1 MKLKFKKYIFL
12 LFLLNTLNL
21 ISQEEKKNNVIP
33 LNLPLKLSGNFGEIR
48 GSHFHA
54 GIDIKTNGKEG
65 YKIKSIL
72 SGYISRI
79 SISTNGYGKAIY
91 IDHPNGTTSVY
102 AHLKKFSKKIEEII
116 KKYQYKN
123 QKYEIQKFFKKDEIK
138 IEKEEF
144 IGYSGNTGGSSGP
157 HLHFEIR
164 DQKNQN
170 PINPLNFGYKIID
183 SKEPTINNL
192 FIYSLEEN
200 EVFENGQKN
209 KVLKLKKIN
218 DSLYESQEIELGG
231 KFGLGIQSF
240 DRHDLSYNRNG
251 VYKTILKVNDKEV
264 FEIVFDKF
272 SFNDSKYINYLID
285 YLAYREKKIKITK
298 LFLNEIPEFS
308 FLNQKIKNGRLHF
321 EEGKN
326 YDIKIELFDY
336 NNNSSSIKFKIK
348 GIAKSTYSSMPF
360 KGFLINK
367 DEKRNFIFN
376 NKEVTFFR
384 NSFYE
389 NKILDIINKPDTLFI
404 NNNESPLNKQIKIK
418 FNIPLKD
425 SLSNQIGVG
434 LINSSK
440 KLIFI
445 PGVKEDGGIT
455 IRSKSFGKYVLTK
468 DSIKPTV
475 NSFGFKKGDW
485 MTNKDFLKFKVDDDF
500 SGVKFYNG
508 FINKKWILLEY
519 EPKNKTLKYDFKDH
533 EFKEAEL
540 NIEIKIED
548 FAGNKNNYSTK
559 IFRKPSL

>member
-1 MKLKFKKYIFL
+1 MKLKFKKYFFL
-12 LFLLNTLNL
+12 LFLLNSLNL
-21 ISQEEKKNNVIP
+21 ISQEEKQNNVIP

-123 QKYEIQKFFKKDEIK
+123 QKYEIQKFFKKDEIN

-183 SKEPTINNL
+183 SREPTINNL

-251 VYKTILKVNDKEV
+251 VYKTVLKVNDKEV

-348 GIAKSTYSSMPF
+348 GIGKSTYSSMPF

-455 IRSKSFGKYVLTK
+455 IRSKSFGKYILTK
-468 DSIKPTV
+468 DSIKPTI
-475 NSFGFKKGDW
+475 NSFSFKKGDW
-485 MTNKDFLKFKVDDDF
+485 VTNKDFFKFKVDDDF